1 MPTQKTNK
9 VTVYMR
15 VFNAEGIRS
24 NPVFLNMDATA
35 PFEFEP
41 HTPNFEV
48 SQYTNPFTASLDFFP
63 NPQYEDQE
71 ALVNNDEF
79 KIRRVESS
87 GGNYLYIDFN
97 LVTSGTIFLE
107 DCWSRGGF
115 LTWFNMVKGGGVGST
130 REIMAILLFKNN
142 YGRIVYRKVLR
153 VRYFRL

>member
-1 MPTQKTNK
+1 MMSRKLPI
-9 VTVYMR
+9 
-15 VFNAEGIRS
+15 GIQS
-24 NPVFLNMDATA
+24 
-35 PFEFEP
+35 FE
-41 HTPNFEV
+41 
-48 SQYTNPFTASLDFFP
+48 
-63 NPQYEDQE
+63 
-71 ALVNNDEF
+71 
-79 KIRRVESS
+79 KIRN
-87 GGNYLYIDFN
+87 GNYLYIDFN

>member
-1 MPTQKTNK
+1 ML
-9 VTVYMR
+9 
-15 VFNAEGIRS
+15 FRS
-24 NPVFLNMDATA
+24 
-35 PFEFEP
+35 
-41 HTPNFEV
+41 EV
-48 SQYTNPFTASLDFFP
+48 SQYTIPFTASLDFFP

-71 ALVNNDEF
+71 VLVNNDEF